1 MKKWSTFAAGCLCAA
16 LLLSCTAGTLAASG
30 TVSLNS
36 VGLKA
41 NGKTLFSRNEELTN
55 DAGRPI
61 PSSILYE
68 DGEGGGTTYL
78 PLAYVA
84 RLLDTPVGW
93 DQSSGT
99 VLLGYSAQNTQS
111 KVQAS
116 WVEGSAEEEA
126 SSSLEKMATTAV
138 GSEVA
143 PFTEI
148 TPRLPGED
156 ESQVTAISHTK
167 YQCVDGYEK
176 VCTVN
181 RDNGKYVSVTV
192 TNHND
197 FPLLFRLGRS
207 YNQGQ
212 KAFPTQIPAGQTV
225 TRTVEIGESDLL
237 ISNPGLLVFV
247 GSNGRWDEIDVE
259 VEAVQFGEKTEHFP
273 LER

>member
-1 MKKWSTFAAGCLCAA
+1 MKKWSTFAAGCLCSA

-30 TVSLNS
+30 TIHVNS

-41 NGKTLFSRNEELTN
+41 NGKTLFSKDQELTN

-68 DGEGGGTTYL
+68 DEAGGGTTYL

-99 VLLGYSAQNTQS
+99 VLLGYSAQGGQGT
-111 KVQAS
+111 VQGS
-116 WVEGSAEEEA
+116 LVDVSAEEDA
-126 SSSLEKMATTAV
+126 SSSLDKMATTAV

-148 TPRLPGED
+148 APRMPQGD
-156 ESQVTAISHTK
+156 EHSITAISPTK

-181 RDNGKYVSVTV
+181 RDNGRYVSVTV
-192 TNHND
+192 KNNND

-212 KAFPTQIPAGQTV
+212 QAVPTQIPAGQTV

-247 GSNGRWDEIDVE
+247 GSNGRWDEIDIE
-259 VEAVQFGEKTEHFP
+259 VEAVQFGQETDTFP
-273 LER
+273 WER